1 MVEPRGRTLAIQ
13 ATDGGKV
20 VPAILQTFEEAG
32 LPVTSLSIRSPS
44 LEDIFI
50 YLTGRGFGAGDE
62 TPAMIAGARGGV

>member
-1 MVEPRGRTLAIQ
+1 MVELRGRTLAIQ